1 MNEDLESQM
10 RAALRPVAPSK
21 AFEIRLIARVTG
33 EPPHAQPKAGRLGWA
48 GSHSV
53 TRWLSVAAAA
63 CLLLAVGMQRHL
75 QERRER
81 DQGLEA
87 RRQVVEAL
95 RVTSQKL
102 DLAYEIVKSQSGAL
116 ADENPG
122 A

>member
-1 MNEDLESQM
+1 MNEDLESQL

-21 AFEIRLIARVTG
+21 AFEKRLIAHVTG
-33 EPPHAQPKAGRLGWA
+33 EPPHAQPKAGRRGWA
-48 GSHSV
+48 GSHSG

-63 CLLLAVGMQRHL
+63 CLLLAVGMQHHL

-81 DQGLEA
+81 DHGLEA

-95 RVTSQKL
+95 RMTSQKL
-102 DLAYEIVKSQSGAL
+102 DLAYEIVRSQSGAL